1 MSDTYADF
9 ELAQLIISRFGSLIR
24 TLIFH
29 SVYYPP
35 VSLDVFRIWMPLDLQ
50 TSCECYDDRVKYAYA
65 QYQESRAERQVIT
78 NHGEL
83 LAHVCVALSKMQR
96 LSKLYITLDTR
107 SKGRGE
113 NPRSFYCSKAGCN
126 LEDKSHLF
134 IEKPGHQ
141 HGIKHSSAMHWDTL
155 ILALSVTKT
164 KLKEITSDSDWNED
178 SYSINAFVMTRQR
191 ALHLA
196 NAFQGLKKLRLT
208 ISQCK
213 TGYEVPDRSSGYR
226 GDLATALSTASNVE
240 YLDIKLKSNEH
251 YEVESK
257 PDGGTYFGGI
267 LGPCRLP
274 RLRSFRLDFVESTE
288 AELLGFLDASP
299 DLEYLQLKHYALVE
313 GMWEPIADK
322 LKALPKLKKVRLGDF
337 PEDLWHKSV
346 FRQRGSFCLGRFEE
360 GLVKPFAS
368 ISLGN
373 SQKIVDDFFKTN
385 GKNPFSREA
394 LEAIQMKN
402 EALEEL
408 RDDVSS
414 SESSTDEEITEEEPI
429 NLAATEESDAQEE
442 HD

>member
-1 MSDTYADF
+1 
-9 ELAQLIISRFGSLIR
+9 
-24 TLIFH
+24 
-29 SVYYPP
+29 
-35 VSLDVFRIWMPLDLQ
+35 
-50 TSCECYDDRVKYAYA
+50 
-65 QYQESRAERQVIT
+65 
-78 NHGEL
+78 
-83 LAHVCVALSKMQR
+83 
-96 LSKLYITLDTR
+96 
-107 SKGRGE
+107 
-113 NPRSFYCSKAGCN
+113 
-126 LEDKSHLF
+126 
-134 IEKPGHQ
+134 
-141 HGIKHSSAMHWDTL
+141 
-155 ILALSVTKT
+155 
-164 KLKEITSDSDWNED
+164 
-178 SYSINAFVMTRQR
+178 
-191 ALHLA
+191 
-196 NAFQGLKKLRLT
+196 LT